1 MSSVV
6 PPITNSTKWSS
17 MIELPSIV
25 LQSQVG
31 DGQLGRSKNSQG
43 DSDSDE
49 TNALIMIFN

>member
-1 MSSVV
+1 
-6 PPITNSTKWSS
+6 